1 MMKQIAELRFST
13 FIQADDFSV
22 GHGLTVVEQFSGLDR
37 RRDA

>member
-22 GHGLTVVEQFSGLDR
+22 EHDLTIGEQFSGD
-37 RRDA
+37 